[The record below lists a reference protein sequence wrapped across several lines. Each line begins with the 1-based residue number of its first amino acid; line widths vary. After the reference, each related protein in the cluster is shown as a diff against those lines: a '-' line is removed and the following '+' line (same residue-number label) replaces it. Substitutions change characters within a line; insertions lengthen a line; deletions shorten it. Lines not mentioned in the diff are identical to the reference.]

1 MYVWQLGVTRIGE
14 IEMILWWIVMIMVCV
29 LDDNLQ
35 YAMSQEFTF

>member
-1 MYVWQLGVTRIGE
+1 MVGVTRIGE

-35 YAMSQEFTF
+35 HAMSQEFTF